1 MGGANIVSN
10 LYAITSS
17 GALSSAGNDF
27 ALYGSQQLASAVNIT
42 PDTKGLDI
50 AFSITDGVTLGFGI
64 DLDGNGV
71 AAGQTGP
78 NDAVFEGLKF
88 KITAN

>member
-64 DLDGNGV
+64 NHGNGV
-71 AAGQTGP
+71 AVGQTGP